1 MKEVLKEKF
10 LTELIPSERIFFL
23 RKAKEAV
30 EQKGYPAGEDLFYY
44 CYFLTLRER
53 MRSIGAARGE
63 GYVRVLLV
71 EGTKEIEE
79 TIKTYEERLEKRKT
93 IFPDPEALRF
103 IEYLS
108 E

>member
-1 MKEVLKEKF
+1 MKEALKEKF
-10 LTELIPSERIFFL
+10 LAELIPPERIFFL

-53 MRSIGAARGE
+53 MRSIGTGRGE

-79 TIKTYEERLEKRKT
+79 TIKVYEERLEQRKKLST
-93 IFPDPEALRF
+93 DPEAIRF

>member
-1 MKEVLKEKF
+1 MLEMLKEQF
-10 LTELIPSERIFFL
+10 LNELTSTERIFFL
-23 RKAKEAV
+23 RRAKEAI
-30 EQKGYPAGEDLFYY
+30 EEKGYSAGEDLFHY

-53 MRSIGAARGE
+53 IKGIAAAQGE

-71 EGTKEIEE
+71 EGMKEIED
-79 TIKTYEERLEKRKT
+79 TIKIYEERLEQRKT
-93 IFPDPEALRF
+93 SSPDPEALRF

>member
-1 MKEVLKEKF
+1 MREALKEKF
-10 LTELIPSERIFFL
+10 LADLTPSERIFFL
-23 RKAKEAV
+23 RKAKEAIR
-30 EQKGYPAGEDLFYY
+30 QRGYPAGEDLFYY

-53 MRSIGAARGE
+53 MRSIGTSQGE

-79 TIKTYEERLEKRKT
+79 TIRIYEGRLEKGKT
-93 IFPDPEALRF
+93 VPPDPEALRF